1 MIKSSSSKIALAFL
15 TLIYIVNFV
24 DRQIVAVVA
33 PLLKTEFVLS
43 NTEIGLI
50 YGSLFSVFYAL
61 FGIPLG
67 RLSDIISR
75 KKLIL
80 ICLVIWSFSTLLSG
94 WISHIFQLIGLRI
107 LVAIAESG
115 ASPAAYSLISD
126 LFPSKELSS
135 RISIYSSGIFIG
147 IGASFL
153 LGGILVEAVNWRDAF
168 IYAGAP
174 GLILA
179 FVAVWFIPDVPQTT
193 SKPKK
198 MTYSEWREN
207 LKQIFSIKAIRYHLL
222 GFTFLAL
229 SGYALL
235 SFLSTILQNLGRADL
250 IKHYGWFLFGVAFMI
265 IASGYW
271 ADFLAKKG
279 KFRRFIPGIVAAW
292 LGLPL
297 YWFGLSSLDGFT
309 AFLFIGTG
317 ALVASSYN
325 GVAASLIQQLAPP
338 ELRGFT
344 SGIYLFM
351 ISIGGF
357 GLGPFLTGFI
367 ADTFFIGAENALQ
380 LSLRLVMTLCGILG
394 GFALLKAMKE
404 SKIAEGNV

>member
-1 MIKSSSSKIALAFL
+1 MKKSYSAKIALVFL

-61 FGIPLG
+61 SGIPLG
-67 RLSDIISR
+67 RLSDQISR

-80 ICLVIWSFSTLLSG
+80 TCLFIWSLATFLGG
-94 WISHIFQLIGLRI
+94 WISTIFQLIGLRI

-126 LFPSKELSS
+126 LFPQKEWSA
-135 RISIYSSGIFIG
+135 RISFYASGIFIG
-147 IGASFL
+147 IGSAFL
-153 LGGILVEAVNWRDAF
+153 LGGVLVEAVNWRDAF
-168 IYAGAP
+168 MYAGIL
-174 GLILA
+174 GLVLA
-179 FVAVWFIPDVPQTT
+179 IVAVWFIPDVPQTN

-198 MTYSEWREN
+198 LTYAEWLSN
-207 LKQIFSIKAIRYHLL
+207 LRQISSIKAIRYHLL

-235 SFLSTILQNLGRADL
+235 SFLSTILQNLGRPDL
-250 IKHYGWFLFGVAFMI
+250 IKHYGWFLFGVAGMI
-265 IASGYW
+265 IGSGYW

-279 KFRRFIPGIVAAW
+279 KYRRFIPAIAAAW

-297 YWFGLSSLDGFT
+297 YWLGLSSVNGLT
-309 AFLFIGTG
+309 AFLLIGTG
-317 ALVASSYN
+317 ALLASSYN

-367 ADTFFIGAENALQ
+367 ADTFFSGPNSIQ
-380 LSLRLVMTLCGILG
+380 LSLRLVMTICGILG
-394 GFALLKAMKE
+394 GLALIKAMKE
-404 SKIAEGNV
+404 SRETP